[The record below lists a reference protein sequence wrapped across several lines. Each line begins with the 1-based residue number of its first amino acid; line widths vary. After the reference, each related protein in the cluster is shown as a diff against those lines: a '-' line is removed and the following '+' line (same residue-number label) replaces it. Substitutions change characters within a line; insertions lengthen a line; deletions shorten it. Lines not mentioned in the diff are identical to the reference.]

1 MFTACRFFRSVHYN
15 NNDLKGD
22 ITMSEGITT
31 AVTSLMGVVTTVI
44 SYVTDNA
51 VLAVCFVAG
60 TVVPAGIAIFRKL
73 KRG

>member
-1 MFTACRFFRSVHYN
+1 MGET
-15 NNDLKGD
+15 
-22 ITMSEGITT
+22 ITG

-44 SYVTDNA
+44 GYVTDNA

-73 KRG
+73 KRGQLIGE

>member
-1 MFTACRFFRSVHYN
+1 MNEVVEGGSAMGET
-15 NNDLKGD
+15 
-22 ITMSEGITT
+22 ITG

>member
-1 MFTACRFFRSVHYN
+1 MGET
-15 NNDLKGD
+15 
-22 ITMSEGITT
+22 ITG

-44 SYVTDNA
+44 GYVTDNA
-51 VLAVCFVAG
+51 VLCVCFVAG

>member
-1 MFTACRFFRSVHYN
+1 MGETVT
-15 NNDLKGD
+15 G
-22 ITMSEGITT
+22 
-31 AVTSLMGVVTTVI
+31 AVANLMGVVTTVI

-73 KRG
+73 KH